1 MNKYFRPL
9 PLLHRT
15 EIEIFQSR
23 FITSISCANDTEQT
37 KHFIH
42 QIRAEMPDANHH
54 VYAFRVGFGNS
65 VIEGMS
71 DDGEPSGTAGPP
83 TLAVVRGT
91 NLGDIIVVTTR
102 YFGGRKL
109 GTGGLVRAYTDS
121 LKEAL
126 KDLKTQQNIVKRQLI
141 MQLPYSLFNI
151 LKRHILEQGGEIIA
165 EDFTGDVVTIVEF
178 EEDKVEAFISS
189 TINLTNGV
197 VKPEYF

>member
-9 PLLHRT
+9 SLLHRT

-91 NLGDIIVVTTR
+91 DLGDIIVVTTR

-121 LKEAL
+121 VKEAL